1 MTTGYIHI
9 SGDRLSGNTS
19 IAISTIVATGEQKS
33 SPSRVY
39 VQEKLYQEMS
49 LDFDMIAGSAPGF
62 LSDEARSGL
71 LANGFDFW
79 HTGKE
84 ISSLSSPLDEEQRNM
99 LMVSEEDGVV
109 SFSHRDDH
117 YKITVW
123 APDDSFPQ
131 TQQKSLWKDN
141 KNIFSGRVF
150 YEDGFQPHVLID
162 DIAFSI
168 FWYSWFVRDEFDE
181 DIRNATVSKEDI
193 FYHDTWLA
201 EKYHLDG
208 VRMPFEYKNKIG
220 FIAQEDDL
228 EYVFFNGKKV
238 SHPFGWINDLGYGW
252 GPSYFSL
259 FENGI
264 LVFVAYRYKDEEM
277 PRRSP
282 PTFFV
287 EVNLNDYL

>member
-19 IAISTIVATGEQKS
+19 IAISTALATGEQKS

-49 LDFDMIAGSAPGF
+49 LDFDMIAGSSLGF
-62 LSDEARSGL
+62 LSDEARSEL
-71 LANGFDFW
+71 LANGFGFW
-79 HTGKE
+79 HTGEE

-99 LMVSEEDGVV
+99 LMFPEEDGVV

-168 FWYSWFVRDEFDE
+168 FWHS
-181 DIRNATVSKEDI
+181 
-193 FYHDTWLA
+193 
-201 EKYHLDG
+201 
-208 VRMPFEYKNKIG
+208 
-220 FIAQEDDL
+220 
-228 EYVFFNGKKV
+228 
-238 SHPFGWINDLGYGW
+238 
-252 GPSYFSL
+252 
-259 FENGI
+259 
-264 LVFVAYRYKDEEM
+264 
-277 PRRSP
+277 
-282 PTFFV
+282 
-287 EVNLNDYL
+287 